1 MLPNELTVT
10 EAQGLSAYTRCHLYN
25 LINSGRLKARR
36 AKLRGSPPLILIERA
51 SLEAY
56 MREQER
62 PVNGETA
69 LKS

>member
-1 MLPNELTVT
+1 VLPNELTVT

-25 LINSGRLKARR
+25 LINARKIKARR

-56 MREQER
+56 MLQQER
-62 PVNGETA
+62 PVNGETTNN
-69 LKS
+69 S